1 MKTFIAALIV
11 TFGFTAQAHAWGDR
25 EQGAL
30 AGAAGVLLLQHIL
43 KDRSQ
48 QNGYPPVYTG
58 GQPMPQQPQVVYQQ
72 PQVPPIQVII
82 SDGFRGQERVCR
94 TVQIWDPTGRFY
106 YGDRRECGW
115 VQRY

>member
-1 MKTFIAALIV
+1 MKTLIAIMISLLGV
-11 TFGFTAQAHAWGDR
+11 STEAHAWGQR

-30 AGAAGVLLLQHIL
+30 AGAAGVILLQHML
-43 KDRSQ
+43 KDRSN
-48 QNGYPPVYTG
+48 QNGYPPVYS

-72 PQVPPIQVII
+72 PQQPPIQVII

-94 TVQIWDPTGRFY
+94 TVQIWDPSGQFY